1 MPIPACP
8 LRRLPDEL
16 GFGGQR
22 QPAELPGQAVWSDR
36 GRVSLL
42 IGPDGIQAMLLRAFS
57 YAMIGVLVG
66 GLAMTVAGTTGA
78 LLGL

>member
-1 MPIPACP
+1 
-8 LRRLPDEL
+8 
-16 GFGGQR
+16 
-22 QPAELPGQAVWSDR
+22 
-36 GRVSLL
+36 L
-42 IGPDGIQAMLLRAFS
+42 IGSDGIQAMLLRAVS